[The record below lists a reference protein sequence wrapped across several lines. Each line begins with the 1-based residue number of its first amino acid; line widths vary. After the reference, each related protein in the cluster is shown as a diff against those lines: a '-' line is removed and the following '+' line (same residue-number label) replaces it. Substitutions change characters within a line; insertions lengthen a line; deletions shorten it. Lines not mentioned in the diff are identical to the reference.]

1 MLFNSKVFKKVNKS
15 IVFCSYGGPAGGGGG
30 NFKTSRVQPPPQAL
44 RFLHGR
50 GERETSD
57 WWWTAHFHQKRD
69 VWVRGSLVSV
79 FINACCLL
87 SALPSLSQFGR
98 GTLSLVMI
106 SFYALSLLF
115 GPRCLSE
122 FTLAGPHWLV
132 LLGDLVSPQDLAK
145 VLKLKCPLLNYYKT
159 PINQLIM

>member
-30 NFKTSRVQPPPQAL
+30 VNYVAHLNFKTSRVQPPPQAL
-44 RFLHGR
+44 RFSHGR

-79 FINACCLL
+79 FINACAYCRLFRHCHNLAEGGCLL
-87 SALPSLSQFGR
+87 SRFHFMHCRYFLGHVACRNLPWQGLTKCYWVIWFPLRTWQKSS
-98 GTLSLVMI
+98 SW
-106 SFYALSLLF
+106 S
-115 GPRCLSE
+115 
-122 FTLAGPHWLV
+122 V
-132 LLGDLVSPQDLAK
+132 L
-145 VLKLKCPLLNYYKT
+145 Y
-159 PINQLIM
+159 